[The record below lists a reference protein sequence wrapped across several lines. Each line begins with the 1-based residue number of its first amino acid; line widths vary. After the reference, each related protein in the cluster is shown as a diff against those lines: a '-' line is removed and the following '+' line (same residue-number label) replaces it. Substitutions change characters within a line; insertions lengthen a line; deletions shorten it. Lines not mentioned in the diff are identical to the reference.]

1 MSDPGYEYL
10 IERDPEFAADDG
22 YDKSYWVY
30 RHEIRRGRY
39 NEGFM
44 SNMGKDGQHLYSI
57 IYKFDGWDGSVQ
69 EYGKTEEDAI
79 QNAIAKGKIDDED
92 EIVKIV
98 DLGEK
103 GKYLESSKKLV
114 KEGAGA
120 GYDVGISDLTISK
133 VTEIK
138 KLDDGDYSFTAT
150 IMPGFY
156 EISASDYYNDFFWQE
171 HEFGDTPEAKIDGG
185 EIHGTISTWEDT
197 DDPEEWVRY
206 QVEGTRF
213 NLSFMYGGGWA
224 HANLPEDGQLYI
236 DEHIEINPEPY
247 FSVDDIQLD
256 AIDLVQAVNAGYAS
270 LDDRDSDEGGEEDEG
285 ELMNESLD
293 EDWHTVTKAFDE
305 FNQKLWNYSKQKPDE
320 RLSAF
325 RDCSKKCEKAL
336 RDYYNAVVYDGVD

>member
-30 RHEIRRGRY
+30 DNEIRRGRF

-44 SNMGKDGQHLYSI
+44 SNIGKDGQRLYSI

-69 EYGKTEEDAI
+69 EYGKSEEDAI
-79 QNAIAKGKIDDED
+79 QAAIAKGKLDGDED
-92 EIVKIV
+92 IVKIV

-103 GKYLESSKKLV
+103 GEYLESSRKLV

-120 GYDVGISDLTISK
+120 GYTVTIK
-133 VTEIK
+133 NA
-138 KLDDGDYSFTAT
+138 KLDNVKVKKIGGGDWEFEADIVKDNYMVEA
-150 IMPGFY
+150 
-156 EISASDYYNDFFWQE
+156 ADYYNLFCPMDS
-171 HEFGDTPEAKIDGG
+171 EFGG
-185 EIHGTISTWEDT
+185 
-197 DDPEEWVRY
+197 EEWVEVAGKVRGVCWWY
-206 QVEGTRF
+206 DEDYEVEQEISGTKQDI
-213 NLSFMYGGGWA
+213 SFMYGHGWV
-224 HANLPEDGQLYI
+224 HVNLPEDG
-236 DEHIEINPEPY
+236 HIVSDHMESDGHDTWQIE
-247 FSVDDIQLD
+247 SIELD
-256 AIDLVQAVNAGYAS
+256 APQLAECVNYCHEHF
-270 LDDRDSDEGGEEDEG
+270 LDEDEPEEDEEDEG

-293 EDWHTVTKAFDE
+293 EDWHTVTMAFDE
-305 FNQKLWNYSKQKPDE
+305 FNQKLWNYSKQKHDE